1 MHRAGTA
8 ECRRGQRSSPAA
20 FTINITPHPPL
31 QQTRVAPQRSRRI
44 EGLRALISFR
54 RAIIGSQPYKQPIL
68 SGRCKTPPP
77 TPINMSSDR
86 SRGSKGSK
94 PGTTKSSPASAL
106 KRLTHEIQD
115 LQETPNEAVLHL
127 GPISDDDLFQW
138 EAVLKGPRDQSS
150 PYAGGLWLLTISI
163 PSDYPLKPPK
173 VTFITPICHPN
184 VHFTTGE
191 ICLTLL
197 GGEHWLP
204 SYTIGSTM
212 SAIQQLLGD
221 PGNDSP
227 LNVDIANLYRDRDE
241 VGAEGLIR
249 FWTGEKRWNGEGKGA
264 WISERFPGSGG
275 KLGG

>member
-1 MHRAGTA
+1 
-8 ECRRGQRSSPAA
+8 
-20 FTINITPHPPL
+20 
-31 QQTRVAPQRSRRI
+31 
-44 EGLRALISFR
+44 
-54 RAIIGSQPYKQPIL
+54 
-68 SGRCKTPPP
+68 
-77 TPINMSSDR
+77 MSSDR
-86 SRGSKGSK
+86 SRGSKSGKGSK
-94 PGTTKSSPASAL
+94 SSNGKSSAASAL

-115 LQETPNEAVLHL
+115 LQETPSDVVLHL
-127 GPISDDDLFQW
+127 GPVSDEDLFHW

-150 PYAGGLWLLTISI
+150 PYFGGLWLLTISV
-163 PSDYPLKPPK
+163 PSDYPIKPPK

-212 SAIQQLLGD
+212 SAIQQLLSD

-227 LNVDIANLYRDRDE
+227 LNVDIANLYRDHDD

-249 FWTGEKRWNGEGKGA
+249 FWTSEKRWNGEGKGA
-264 WISERFPGSGG
+264 WISERVPGSGG

>member
-1 MHRAGTA
+1 MKAGA
-8 ECRRGQRSSPAA
+8 
-20 FTINITPHPPL
+20 
-31 QQTRVAPQRSRRI
+31 VAGKDS
-44 EGLRALISFR
+44 
-54 RAIIGSQPYKQPIL
+54 
-68 SGRCKTPPP
+68 PPP
-77 TPINMSSDR
+77 TFISPSTIRTTGAEDTRCPSRRAAEDLNSLRSCRRIIRAESISATPRDDASQLSSTNSPVMSSDR
-86 SRGSKGSK
+86 SRGSKSGSGK
-94 PGTTKSSPASAL
+94 ASPASAL

-115 LQETPNEAVLHL
+115 LQETPNDAVLHL
-127 GPISDDDLFQW
+127 GPVSDEDLFHW
-138 EAVLKGPRDQSS
+138 ESVLKGPRDPSS
-150 PYAGGLWLLTISI
+150 PYYGGLWLLTISV
-163 PSDYPLKPPK
+163 PSNYPLAPPK

-212 SAIQQLLGD
+212 SAIQQLLSD

-227 LNVDIANLYRDRDE
+227 LNVDIANLYRDHDD